1 LIGSRIV
8 ICGRKQRLNAASA
21 QAIGLVVHELASNA
35 AKYGALSTD
44 TGRVEIYW
52 ATDGDTFKM
61 GWTGQEGPPLSA
73 PLKRG
78 FGTIVMKTMAER
90 NVDGTVGLDYAPSG
104 LMWRLTSPGNE
115 RA

>member
-8 ICGRKQRLNAASA
+8 ICGPKQRLNAASA

-35 AKYGALSTD
+35 GKYGALSTD

-61 GWTGQEGPPLSA
+61 GWTEQEGPPLSA

-78 FGTIVMKTMAER
+78 FGIVIKTMAEC

-104 LMWRLTSPGNE
+104 LRWRLTSPGNE